1 MWVHE
6 LTQAARRNNQKT
18 MDEMQTVTLFSLP
31 HEPGDPRR
39 SMQAGTSTSG
49 GAGTVELGAR

>member
-1 MWVHE
+1 MRE

-49 GAGTVELGAR
+49 DAGTVELGAR